1 MTDLQPLADRREL
14 AVQYLAMSLYYN
26 IGIFCEQTTVN
37 FDALSPALR
46 YPCIAQATAIL
57 AEAHRVV

>member
-1 MTDLQPLADRREL
+1 MSDLQPLADRREL

-26 IGIFCEQTTVN
+26 RGIFWEQTTVN
-37 FDALSPALR
+37 FDTLSPALR

-57 AEAHRVV
+57 AEAHRVL

>member
-26 IGIFCEQTTVN
+26 LGIFYDETTIN

-57 AEAHRVV
+57 AEAHGVV